1 MARRRDNFA
10 ACPPARDAA
19 IPETSMKFALS
30 HIPDI
35 RFGADEID
43 NLASHAKS
51 LGDIRK
57 AAIVMDSF
65 LAGSGLGKRVQEML
79 SAAGIASEI
88 YSGFAGEPKLQ
99 HVREATAVARGADL
113 VIGIGGGSALD
124 IAKIVA
130 CTAASGE
137 DAMHYALAANPLPR
151 NALSKIMIPT
161 TAGTGSETSATNIFA
176 GPEGKKLWIWG
187 AESKADLVILDPA
200 LTVSLPANLTAWC
213 GMDAFIH
220 AFEASTNRNAHAA
233 GKLFGH
239 EAMQLIAANL
249 AEAVGNP
256 SNLDARGKVLLGSC
270 YAGVAIDNCGTAIAH
285 NISHAM
291 AGLAPVHHGLATAL
305 GFEVSLTWLADAG
318 TADLNQAANV
328 LGLATS
334 DLPTFVTRLMD
345 TCGIRRALPAAFAR
359 FTAAD
364 LAAEMRAAENQPMR
378 RSTIR
383 DVADADLDTFATA
396 IMTLEKEG

>member
-1 MARRRDNFA
+1 MQF
-10 ACPPARDAA
+10 
-19 IPETSMKFALS
+19 TLS
-30 HIPDI
+30 AIPDI
-35 RFGADEID
+35 KFGADEIN
-43 NLASHAKS
+43 NLAGHAKS
-51 LGDIRK
+51 LGDVRK
-57 AAIVMDSF
+57 AAVVMDGF
-65 LAGSGLGKRVQEML
+65 LAANGLGARVTEAL
-79 SAAGIASEI
+79 NASGIAVAI

-99 HVREATAVARGADL
+99 HVRDAGEAAKGADL

-124 IAKIVA
+124 IAKIVS

-151 NALSKIMIPT
+151 NALKTIAIPT

-220 AFEASTNRNAHAA
+220 AFEASTNRNAHPA
-233 GKLFGH
+233 GKVFGH
-239 EAMQLIAANL
+239 EAMRLIAANL
-249 AEAVGNP
+249 ADAVRDPG
-256 SNLDARGKVLLGSC
+256 NLDARGKVLLGSC

-305 GFEVSLTWLADAG
+305 GFEVSLGWLVEAD
-318 TADLNQAANV
+318 TADLNEAAHV
-328 LGLATS
+328 LGLKNAS
-334 DLPTFVTRLMD
+334 KIPDFVSRLMD
-345 TCGIRRALPAAFAR
+345 ACGVRRSIPAAFDK
-359 FTAAD
+359 FGGDD
-364 LAAEMRAAENQPMR
+364 LAREMKAPENQPMR
-378 RSTIR
+378 RATIR
-383 DVADADLDTFATA
+383 DVSDADLDTFANA
-396 IMTLEKEG
+396 IMIMQKVG